1 MKNWIDKG
9 DTLNKNDLVYQQYNL
24 LPYPEFNEE
33 KLMLEQNHY
42 QKNVQDPIIAY
53 PGVTLENCNNFLY
66 RGKEDYR

>member
-24 LPYPEFNEE
+24 LPYPEFDKE